1 MGFDISNVPD
11 FQRIEIYDKHTSGFL
26 DFEWDGPSQSLFV
39 WRGADSNAHKVYS
52 HIKDLMNECGA
63 ACANFG
69 KLSYC
74 EAAKGRC
81 AYIMLND
88 AVSLKQK
95 QEIAKGMELQGYKI
109 ACKSLS
115 D

>member
-1 MGFDISNVPD
+1 MGADISD
-11 FQRIEIYDKHTSGFL
+11 FKRIEIYDKHTSGFL

-39 WRGADSNAHKVYS
+39 WRGADSNAQEVYGR
-52 HIKDLMNECGA
+52 IKDLMNECGA
-63 ACANFG
+63 ACVNFG

-74 EAAKGRC
+74 GAAWGRC

-88 AVSLKQK
+88 ALSLKQK
-95 QEIAKGMELQGYKI
+95 QEIAKGIELQGYKI